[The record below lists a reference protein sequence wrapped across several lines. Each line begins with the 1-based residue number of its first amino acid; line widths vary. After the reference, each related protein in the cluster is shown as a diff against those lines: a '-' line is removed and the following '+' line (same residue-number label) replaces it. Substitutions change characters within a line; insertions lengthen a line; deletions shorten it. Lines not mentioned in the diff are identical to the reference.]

1 MHICPLQF
9 SSSDWVSA
17 YVAASL
23 VGLLPWVGSDSP
35 HGCPEQVSQ
44 KCCSE
49 DNPISL
55 YKARSNPLVQ
65 LVLCRKRI
73 KSPSNCIFCQA
84 QPNPCYSWAK
94 LTLSSISLAIWAAQH
109 WIYAAQHICAVLHV
123 YGLHNIAY
131 ELHNLS
137 YGLHNIA
144 YRLQNIAYGLH
155 NIACR
160 LHNIVPLGK

>member
-1 MHICPLQF
+1 MSTEQVSPKPRTIADFPIGGIKANIRGGLATSILFLSKYVQVHICPLQF

-23 VGLLPWVGSDSP
+23 VGLLPWVGSYRP

-94 LTLSSISLAIWAAQH
+94 LTLSSISLAILAAQH
-109 WIYAAQHICAVLHV
+109 
-123 YGLHNIAY
+123 
-131 ELHNLS
+131 
-137 YGLHNIA
+137 
-144 YRLQNIAYGLH
+144 
-155 NIACR
+155 
-160 LHNIVPLGK
+160 